1 MPASVVPYPVVNGGA
16 ATLEFYRRAFG
27 AGETTRLPTDD
38 GTLGHAEFF
47 IGQAQFFLADEWPV
61 MGAKIPLTLG
71 GYSVPLAITVDDADS
86 LAWRLADAG
95 SRSAGRSRAA
105 PSRALVPGG

>member
-1 MPASVVPYPVVNGGA
+1 
-16 ATLEFYRRAFG
+16 
-27 AGETTRLPTDD
+27 
-38 GTLGHAEFF
+38 
-47 IGQAQFFLADEWPV
+47 